1 MEKNFEDILAGELE
15 RHKIKYSKKEI
26 SNLRF
31 LYELLLEYNKKINL
45 TAITEPHQAARKHFA
60 DSLLPLKSELF
71 PPKTKCLDIGT
82 GAGFPGLPLAIFLPE
97 CDFLLLDSIA
107 KKLSF
112 ASDAIKKLGL
122 KNVKIKVSRAENLIR
137 EENETRESFDVVF
150 SRAVA
155 SLPVLIELSLPFV
168 KTGGH
173 FIAFKSKEA
182 ENELRDAAFA
192 IKTLGGE
199 FETIIGDHER
209 NLIII
214 KKKNPTPEK
223 YPRRNG
229 VPEKRPL
236 RETKND
242 AS

>member
-1 MEKNFEDILAGELE
+1 MNFFLQRQKA
-15 RHKIKYSKKEI
+15 SI
-26 SNLRF
+26 SEQEPGFRAFLSRF
-31 LYELLLEYNKKINL
+31 
-45 TAITEPHQAARKHFA
+45 
-60 DSLLPLKSELF
+60 
-71 PPKTKCLDIGT
+71 
-82 GAGFPGLPLAIFLPE
+82 FLPE